1 MTKGMPS
8 PSKRRSDPGSGNARG
23 ARLLLEYTGTAA
35 KYLAILGFSVW
46 AGLKIDRMIPGEW
59 PLLVWLLPM
68 VCVVGLVVK
77 AVRDTSK

>member
-1 MTKGMPS
+1 MTSDTPS
-8 PSKRRSDPGSGNARG
+8 PSKNRRDAGPGDRRG
-23 ARLLLEYTGTAA
+23 SRLLLEYTGLAA
-35 KYLAILGFSVW
+35 RYLAILGSSVW

-68 VCVVGLVVK
+68 TCVVGLVFK

>member
-23 ARLLLEYTGTAA
+23 ARLLLEYTGLAA
-35 KYLAILGFSVW
+35 KYLAILGLSVW